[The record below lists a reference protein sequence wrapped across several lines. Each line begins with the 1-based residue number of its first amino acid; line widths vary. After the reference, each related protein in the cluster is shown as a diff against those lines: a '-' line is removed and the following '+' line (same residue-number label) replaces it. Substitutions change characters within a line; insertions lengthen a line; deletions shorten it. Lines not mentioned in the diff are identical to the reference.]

1 MALLIEC
8 PNFKNRNSLKKL
20 ICKCG
25 KKIRKESNKCYWI
38 EYYIDGQRKRERIGH
53 SKLAAENRFREVQT
67 AKVEGRY
74 IKNVKGGKLTL
85 NELRKWYLSLS
96 EVRNLS
102 TYNTLLS
109 RVAHPV
115 RLIGESKYAS
125 SLSLDDIEHYRLSRG
140 QEESRWSK
148 NNKVTAATI
157 NKEISAFKSMLNFAV
172 KYGKIESNPIIKA
185 AKLKDDNVRQR
196 IISQN
201 ELENL
206 LSFSPVHLK
215 PILKMAYYEPMRKE
229 EIIGLTWD
237 EIDLQSNFIR
247 LSANRTKGKKNG
259 RSIPIHPLIKEML
272 YSLPRSITTN
282 RVFLYLDKQGRYRPF
297 KGFSRSWNRVRKL
310 AGLNDVVFHDFRH
323 TAITNM
329 RKAGNPPSVIMKAS
343 GHKTMSM
350 FLRYNLVD
358 DEDLRSMKW
367 NDESIE
373 MGNRVRES
381 EN

>member
-1 MALLIEC
+1 MIEC
-8 PNFKNRNSLKKL
+8 PNCKNRNSLKNL

-74 IKNVKGGKLTL
+74 IKNVKGVKLTL
-85 NELRKWYLSLS
+85 NELRKWYMSLS
-96 EVRNLS
+96 EVKNLS

-115 RLIGESKYAS
+115 RIIGESKYAS

-310 AGLNDVVFHDFRH
+310 AGLNDVVFHDLRH

>member
-8 PNFKNRNSLKKL
+8 PNCKNRNSLKKL

-74 IKNVKGGKLTL
+74 IKNVKGVKLTL

>member
-8 PNFKNRNSLKKL
+8 PNCKNRNSLKKL

-115 RLIGESKYAS
+115 RIIGESKYAS
-125 SLSLDDIEHYRLSRG
+125 SLSLDDIENYRLTRG

>member
-8 PNFKNRNSLKKL
+8 PNCKNRNSLKNL

-74 IKNVKGGKLTL
+74 IKNVKGVKLTL

-115 RLIGESKYAS
+115 RIIGESKYAS
-125 SLSLDDIEHYRLSRG
+125 SLSLDDIENYRLTRG

-229 EIIGLTWD
+229 EIISLTWD

-367 NDESIE
+367 NDESAE

>member
-8 PNFKNRNSLKKL
+8 PNCKNRNSLKKL

-74 IKNVKGGKLTL
+74 IKNVKGVKLTL

-115 RLIGESKYAS
+115 RIIGESKYAS

>member
-8 PNFKNRNSLKKL
+8 PNCKNRNSLKNL

-74 IKNVKGGKLTL
+74 IKNVKGVKLTL

-140 QEESRWSK
+140 KEESRWSK

-297 KGFSRSWNRVRKL
+297 KGFSRSWNRVIKL
-310 AGLNDVVFHDFRH
+310 AGLNDVVFHDLRH

>member
-8 PNFKNRNSLKKL
+8 PNCKNRNSLKKL

-74 IKNVKGGKLTL
+74 IKNVKGVKLTL

-140 QEESRWSK
+140 KEESRWSK

-297 KGFSRSWNRVRKL
+297 KGFSRSWKRVRKL

-350 FLRYNLVD
+350 FLRYNLVEA
-358 DEDLRSMKW
+358 EDLRSMKW

>member
-1 MALLIEC
+1 
-8 PNFKNRNSLKKL
+8 
-20 ICKCG
+20 
-25 KKIRKESNKCYWI
+25 
-38 EYYIDGQRKRERIGH
+38 
-53 SKLAAENRFREVQT
+53 
-67 AKVEGRY
+67 
-74 IKNVKGGKLTL
+74 
-85 NELRKWYLSLS
+85 
-96 EVRNLS
+96 
-102 TYNTLLS
+102 
-109 RVAHPV
+109 
-115 RLIGESKYAS
+115 
-125 SLSLDDIEHYRLSRG
+125 
-140 QEESRWSK
+140 
-148 NNKVTAATI
+148 
-157 NKEISAFKSMLNFAV
+157 
-172 KYGKIESNPIIKA
+172 
-185 AKLKDDNVRQR
+185 
-196 IISQN
+196 
-201 ELENL
+201 
-206 LSFSPVHLK
+206 
-215 PILKMAYYEPMRKE
+215 MRKE

-247 LSANRTKGKKNG
+247 LSANRTKGKKSG

-272 YSLPRSITTN
+272 CSLPRSITTN

>member
-1 MALLIEC
+1 MIEC
-8 PNFKNRNSLKKL
+8 PNCKNRNSLKKL

-74 IKNVKGGKLTL
+74 IKNVKGVKLTL

-115 RLIGESKYAS
+115 RIIGESKYAS

-310 AGLNDVVFHDFRH
+310 AGLNDVVFHDLRH

>member
-8 PNFKNRNSLKKL
+8 PNCKNRNSLKKL

-74 IKNVKGGKLTL
+74 IKNVKGVKLTL

-140 QEESRWSK
+140 KEESRWSK

-157 NKEISAFKSMLNFAV
+157 NKDISAFKSMLNFAV

>member
-8 PNFKNRNSLKKL
+8 PNCKNRNSLKNL

-74 IKNVKGGKLTL
+74 IKNVKGVKLTL

-140 QEESRWSK
+140 KEESRWSK

>member
-1 MALLIEC
+1 MIEC
-8 PNFKNRNSLKKL
+8 PNCKNRNSLKKL

-74 IKNVKGGKLTL
+74 IKNVKGVKLTL

-140 QEESRWSK
+140 KEESRRSK

-310 AGLNDVVFHDFRH
+310 AGLNDVVFHDLRH

>member
-8 PNFKNRNSLKKL
+8 PNCKNRNSLKKL

-74 IKNVKGGKLTL
+74 IKNVKGVKLTL

-115 RLIGESKYAS
+115 RIIGESKYAS

-206 LSFSPVHLK
+206 LSFSLVHLK

-272 YSLPRSITTN
+272 YSLPSSITTN
-282 RVFLYLDKQGRYRPF
+282 RVFLYVDKQGRYRPF

-323 TAITNM
+323 TAITNL

>member
-8 PNFKNRNSLKKL
+8 PNCKNRNSLKKL

-74 IKNVKGGKLTL
+74 IKNVKGVKLTL

-272 YSLPRSITTN
+272 YSLPRSITTK

>member
-8 PNFKNRNSLKKL
+8 PNCKNRNILKNL
-20 ICKCG
+20 SCKCG

-74 IKNVKGGKLTL
+74 IKNVKGVKLTL

-140 QEESRWSK
+140 KEESRWSK

>member
-1 MALLIEC
+1 MIEC
-8 PNFKNRNSLKKL
+8 PNCKNRNSLKKL

-74 IKNVKGGKLTL
+74 IKNVKGVKLTL

-140 QEESRWSK
+140 KEESRWSK

>member
-8 PNFKNRNSLKKL
+8 PNCKNRNSPKKL

-74 IKNVKGGKLTL
+74 IKNVKGVKLTL

>member
-8 PNFKNRNSLKKL
+8 PNCKNRNSLKKL

-74 IKNVKGGKLTL
+74 IKNVKGVKLTL

-140 QEESRWSK
+140 KEESRWSK

-259 RSIPIHPLIKEML
+259 SSIPIHPLIKEIL

>member
-8 PNFKNRNSLKKL
+8 PNCKNRNSLKKL

-74 IKNVKGGKLTL
+74 IKNVKGVKLTL

-373 MGNRVRES
+373 MGNSVRES

>member
-8 PNFKNRNSLKKL
+8 PNCKNRNSLKNL

-74 IKNVKGGKLTL
+74 IKNVKGVKLTL

-115 RLIGESKYAS
+115 RIIGESKYAS

-140 QEESRWSK
+140 KEESRWSK

-310 AGLNDVVFHDFRH
+310 AGLNDVVFHDLRH

>member
-8 PNFKNRNSLKKL
+8 PNCKNRNSLKKL

-74 IKNVKGGKLTL
+74 IKNVKGVKLTL

-140 QEESRWSK
+140 KEESRWSK

-310 AGLNDVVFHDFRH
+310 AGLNDVVFHDLRH

>member
-8 PNFKNRNSLKKL
+8 PNCKNRNSLKKF

-74 IKNVKGGKLTL
+74 IKNVKGVKLTL

>member
-8 PNFKNRNSLKKL
+8 PNCKNRNSLKNL

-74 IKNVKGGKLTL
+74 IKNVKGVKLTL

>member
-8 PNFKNRNSLKKL
+8 PNCKNRNSLKNL

-74 IKNVKGGKLTL
+74 IKNVKGVKLTL

-115 RLIGESKYAS
+115 RIISESKYAS
-125 SLSLDDIEHYRLSRG
+125 SLSLDDIENYRLTRG

-310 AGLNDVVFHDFRH
+310 AGLNDVVFHDLRH

>member
-8 PNFKNRNSLKKL
+8 PNCKNRNSLKNL

-25 KKIRKESNKCYWI
+25 KKIRKGSNKCYWI

-74 IKNVKGGKLTL
+74 IKNVKGVKLTL

-115 RLIGESKYAS
+115 RIIGESKYAS
-125 SLSLDDIEHYRLSRG
+125 SLSLDDIENYRLTRG

-310 AGLNDVVFHDFRH
+310 AGLNDVVFHDLRH

>member
-8 PNFKNRNSLKKL
+8 PNCKNRNSLKKL

-74 IKNVKGGKLTL
+74 IKNVKGVKLTL

-140 QEESRWSK
+140 KEESRWSK

>member
-8 PNFKNRNSLKKL
+8 PNCKNRNSLKKL

-74 IKNVKGGKLTL
+74 IKNVKGVKLTL

-115 RLIGESKYAS
+115 RIIGESKYAS
-125 SLSLDDIEHYRLSRG
+125 SLSLDDIENYRLTRG

-229 EIIGLTWD
+229 EIIGLPWD

-282 RVFLYLDKQGRYRPF
+282 RVFFYLDKQGRYRPF

>member
-1 MALLIEC
+1 MIEC
-8 PNFKNRNSLKKL
+8 PNCKNRNSLKKL

-74 IKNVKGGKLTL
+74 IKNVKGVKLTL

-115 RLIGESKYAS
+115 RIIGESKYAS

>member
-8 PNFKNRNSLKKL
+8 PNCKNRNSLKKL

-74 IKNVKGGKLTL
+74 IKNVKGVKLTL

-140 QEESRWSK
+140 KEESRWSK

-272 YSLPRSITTN
+272 YSLPRAITTN

-297 KGFSRSWNRVRKL
+297 KGFSRSWKRVRKL

>member
-8 PNFKNRNSLKKL
+8 PNCKNRNSLKNL

-74 IKNVKGGKLTL
+74 IKNVKGVKLTL

-140 QEESRWSK
+140 REESRWSK

>member
-1 MALLIEC
+1 MIEC
-8 PNFKNRNSLKKL
+8 PNCKNRNSLKNL

-74 IKNVKGGKLTL
+74 IKNVKGVKLTL

-140 QEESRWSK
+140 KEESRWSK

>member
-1 MALLIEC
+1 MGLLIEC
-8 PNFKNRNSLKKL
+8 PRCRNRNSLQN
-20 ICKCG
+20 IECKCG
-25 KKIRKESNKCYWI
+25 KNLKKVSNKSYWI
-38 EYYIDGQRKRERIGH
+38 EYYLDGQRKRERIGN
-53 SKLAAENRFREVQT
+53 SKAAAENRFREVQT

-74 IKNVKGGKLTL
+74 IKNVKGMKITL
-85 NELRKWYLSLS
+85 GSLKKWYLSLS
-96 EVRNLS
+96 EVKKLS
-102 TYNTLLS
+102 TYDTLLS
-109 RVAHPV
+109 RIAHPV
-115 RLIGESKYAS
+115 RIIGESKFAS
-125 SLSLDDIEHYRLSRG
+125 SLSLDDIEHYRLLRS
-140 QEESRWSK
+140 QEKSRWGK
-148 NNKVTAATI
+148 NKCISPATI
-157 NKEISAFKSMLNFAV
+157 NKEISGFKSMLNFAV
-172 KYGKIESNPIIKA
+172 KYGKIETNPIIKV
-185 AKLKDDNVRQR
+185 AKIKDDNVRQR
-196 IISQN
+196 IISKS
-201 ELENL
+201 EFETL

-237 EIDLQSNFIR
+237 EIDLQSEFIR
-247 LSANRTKGKKNG
+247 LAATRTKGKKSG
-259 RSIPIHPLIKEML
+259 RSIPIHPQIKEML
-272 YSLPRSITTN
+272 FSLPRSITTN

-310 AGLNDVVFHDFRH
+310 AGINDVVFHDFRH

-358 DEDLRSMKW
+358 DDDLRSMKW

-373 MGNRVRES
+373 VGNRVKES

>member
-8 PNFKNRNSLKKL
+8 PNCKNRNSLKNL

-74 IKNVKGGKLTL
+74 IKNVKGVKLTL

-125 SLSLDDIEHYRLSRG
+125 SLSLDDIENYRLTRG

-148 NNKVTAATI
+148 NNKVTDATI

-229 EIIGLTWD
+229 EIIVLTWD

-310 AGLNDVVFHDFRH
+310 AGLNDVVFHDLRH

>member
-8 PNFKNRNSLKKL
+8 PNCKNRNSLKNL

-74 IKNVKGGKLTL
+74 IKNVKGVKLTL

-102 TYNTLLS
+102 TYNTLIS

>member
-8 PNFKNRNSLKKL
+8 PNCKNRNSLKKL

-74 IKNVKGGKLTL
+74 IKNVKGVKLTL
-85 NELRKWYLSLS
+85 NELRRWYLSLS

-157 NKEISAFKSMLNFAV
+157 NKEISAFKSMLNFAD

>member
-1 MALLIEC
+1 MIEC
-8 PNFKNRNSLKKL
+8 PNCKNRNSLKNL

-74 IKNVKGGKLTL
+74 IKNVKGVKLTL

>member
-1 MALLIEC
+1 MIEC
-8 PNFKNRNSLKKL
+8 PNCKNRNSLKKL

-74 IKNVKGGKLTL
+74 IKNVKGVKLTL

-115 RLIGESKYAS
+115 RIIGESKYAS

-140 QEESRWSK
+140 QEKSRWSK

>member
-8 PNFKNRNSLKKL
+8 PNCKNRNSLKKL

-74 IKNVKGGKLTL
+74 IKNVKGVKLTL

-140 QEESRWSK
+140 KEESRWSK

-373 MGNRVRES
+373 IGNRVRES